1 MFKAT
6 QVAFSLV
13 ILATLAAAGDICAY
27 TSRGCVGTFGCCI
40 NIPANVCCL
49 YPDNYGW
56 SNLKNMTSNGNW
68 WASMYSDTCQTLLAG
83 SVASADGQI
92 CLGAWDVPARS
103 TSWRVTTNTNAKRSI
118 TVNQEAA
125 QCMSPNVIGFTTDSG
140 EERLFRIPDGTR
152 FEDAEKFLEEG
163 QFEELFKYEKG
174 QPVVF
179 EAVTKQLG

>member
-1 MFKAT
+1 MFSAT
-6 QVAFSLV
+6 EVAFSLV
-13 ILATLAAAGDICAY
+13 ISATLTAAGDICAY
-27 TSRGCVGTFGCCI
+27 TSRGCVGTFGCCT

-56 SNLKNMTSNGNW
+56 SNLFKNMTSNGNW

-103 TSWRVTTNTNAKRSI
+103 TSWRATTNAAANAKRS
-118 TVNQEAA
+118 VAVKQEATH
-125 QCMSPNVIGFTTDSG
+125 CMSPNVIGFTTDNG
-140 EERLFRIPDGTR
+140 EERLFRIPGGTR
-152 FEDAEKFLEEG
+152 FEDAEKLLEEG

-174 QPVVF
+174 SSV
-179 EAVTKQLG
+179 